1 MSEWNAKPIVRRDLD
16 RPNEIT
22 IEVEFVE
29 VEVNVDEL
37 LEALAE
43 AGVLRPD
50 DVTYFNGDGSN
61 PRKYIRYL
69 STWEPVK

>member
-29 VEVNVDEL
+29 VEVDEDAI

-43 AGVLRPD
+43 AEVLEVDRHR
-50 DVTYFNGDGSN
+50 VSAERTLVMYFT
-61 PRKYIRYL
+61 PWK
-69 STWEPVK
+69 EAK